1 MPSPLLTF
9 KRSCPPDRS
18 NEGAPMLRLCT
29 NLKSKLT
36 VPMVCGTASY
46 DAHQPHLARTKSA
59 QRPRFC
65 PLLIPRLRAP
75 APSRPHRH
83 TAVPLGSRRRQRLD
97 ALRPWPRCWHCWR
110 HHRAL
115 RRPPKRPP
123 TGTLIC
129 RPRTAT
135 MPVAAESGDLCSLIP
150 PPPPPLYRR
159 SLALAA
165 HDSPAASRVPC
176 ACAAAP
182 TPPQQCVH
190 EGQLW
195 APAGRRAAV
204 TAANERCTRVS
215 AAANGAAVHG
225 SVGGVHGGREA
236 ATVASV
242 AVAGRFGARRDRVS
256 GDCLGGV
263 MRDWRDL
270 DLGGP
275 GVAAASSHCVVPA
288 HRVREGGAGA
298 N

>member
-1 MPSPLLTF
+1 
-9 KRSCPPDRS
+9 
-18 NEGAPMLRLCT
+18 MLRLCT

-150 PPPPPLYRR
+150 PPPPPLSRR
-159 SLALAA
+159 SLALRPRLTR
-165 HDSPAASRVPC
+165 SVPC
-176 ACAAAP
+176 AVCLRSRPHAAP
-182 TPPQQCVH
+182 AMCPRGPIVGTRRPPGGRYSRQRAVHACV
-190 EGQLW
+190 
-195 APAGRRAAV
+195 GRREWRRRA
-204 TAANERCTRVS
+204 RQRRW
-215 AAANGAAVHG
+215 GAW
-225 SVGGVHGGREA
+225 
-236 ATVASV
+236 
-242 AVAGRFGARRDRVS
+242 GA
-256 GDCLGGV
+256 
-263 MRDWRDL
+263 
-270 DLGGP
+270 
-275 GVAAASSHCVVPA
+275 
-288 HRVREGGAGA
+288 
-298 N
+298 